1 MKKISILLIII
12 SLVYLNNHSFAQ
24 SISSKYI
31 DSLVESSMKLMPQAG
46 IAIAVI
52 QDGKVTHSKGYGITE
67 LGKNGKVDEH
77 TLFSIASNS
86 KAFTTTALGMLV
98 DEGKLKWTDKV
109 VDIIPEFKMYD
120 SYVTENFTIVDLI
133 THRSGL
139 GLGAGDL
146 MFIPDGNN
154 FTIDDVLRS
163 FQYQKP
169 TSAFRTHYDYD
180 NLLYI
185 TAGEVIARISG
196 LSWDSFVEQRIM
208 KPLGMNRSAG
218 YYENLKS
225 KTNVAMPHSSEHD
238 KLVLLNTYKDP
249 NKLFGAAGGIYASV
263 DDLTKWMLMHLND
276 GHYGSEMSD
285 VLISEKNHDELWKA
299 QTNIFFDANPEGGY
313 RTHYRAYGLG
323 WNLTDKNGYTIVSH
337 TGGMPGMLSQV
348 VLIPEL
354 NAGIVVLTNSAPGGY
369 SFFAIPNMLTDILI
383 GADKRDWISD
393 ANEWIKEDESHA
405 DAVVDEVWKTVKTAD
420 SKKIKMDDF
429 VGTYHDN
436 WFGDISI
443 EDRNGKLWF
452 MSKRSPH
459 LNGQMF
465 YYKANTFAVKWEYVE
480 MNCDAFATFTL
491 DENGKA
497 YQLLMKGI
505 SPNIDFSFDFQDLD
519 LRRVETEKP

>member
-1 MKKISILLIII
+1 MNKIFILLVLA
-12 SLVYLNNHSFAQ
+12 SSVLLKNTCDAQ
-24 SISSKYI
+24 NISSKYI

-52 QDGKVTHSKGYGITE
+52 QNGKVTHCQGYGISE
-67 LGKNGKVDEH
+67 LGKKEKVDEH

-98 DEGKLKWTDKV
+98 DEGKLKWTDRV
-109 VDIIPEFKMYD
+109 VDFIPEFKMYD

-146 MFIPDGNN
+146 MFIPDGSD
-154 FTIDDVLRS
+154 FTVDDVVKS
-163 FQYQKP
+163 FQFQKP
-169 TSAFRTHYDYD
+169 TSAFRTQYDYD

-196 LSWDSFVEQRIM
+196 ISWDAFIEQRIM
-208 KPLGMNRSAG
+208 KPLGMTRSAG

-225 KTNVAMPHSSEHD
+225 TENVAMPHSSEHG

-263 DDLTKWMLMHLND
+263 NDLTKWMLMHLND
-276 GHYGSEMSD
+276 GHYGTEAED
-285 VLISEKNHDELWKA
+285 ILISEKNHDELWKA
-299 QTNIFFDANPEGGY
+299 QTNMFFDANPEGGY
-313 RTHYRAYGLG
+313 HTHYRAYGLG

-354 NAGIVVLTNSAPGGY
+354 DAGIVVLTNSAPGGY
-369 SFFAIPNMLTDILI
+369 SFFAIPNMLMDILI
-383 GADKRDWISD
+383 GAEKRDWIGD
-393 ANEWIKEDESHA
+393 ANEWINEDETHA
-405 DAVVDEVWKTVKTAD
+405 DEVVDEVWATVKNAD
-420 SKKIKMDDF
+420 TKKINLQNF
-429 VGTYHDN
+429 VGIYHDN
-436 WFGDISI
+436 WFGDISV

-452 MSKRSPH
+452 TSKRSPR

-505 SPNIDFSFDFQDLD
+505 SPNIDFSFDFHDLD
-519 LRRVETEKP
+519 FRRVESEK